1 MLKGKEVI
9 GRRIVTLDGGE
20 RLDSVRDLIFD
31 EQGNHVLALL
41 IDEGGWFHSARVIP
55 FGNVR
60 SVGEDAIMVGSAAD
74 VVSAKDD
81 PVLTEAMNS
90 KTGLAGLN
98 LLTTDGKALGRI
110 ADVFFDE
117 ISGRVVGYEATGGLF
132 SDLSSGRTFVPA
144 PESVTIGAEAAIVP
158 PEVAHAMEEQEAG
171 GLQGAF
177 GSAADSVKAAAGTVA
192 DNVKEAAGN
201 VAQATRE
208 RQKTFVVGKTAASDV
223 TTDAEGDTPAVTVVR
238 AGDVITA
245 AQADEAE
252 RLGLLGSLTAAAGG
266 GAMQELYG
274 SARENVQ
281 GGLENIGTATRERQK
296 EYVVGRTAG
305 SDVQSPDGLVIVPR
319 GETISAVH
327 AGIAEDKGV
336 LGALVAAATG
346 GSVQEGLQGVREA
359 VTSRL
364 PSGTADAPEALLGRR
379 VQRDVYG
386 PNRTFVA
393 AQGQIVTLTLLERA
407 RSLGR
412 EADLAA
418 AVNGG
423 APAESG
429 VAVASERL
437 ASGAQNVKEGA
448 AGLLERARSW
458 IAETRDRATDEVEER
473 RIEDAVGRPV
483 NRVVLDPQ
491 DQVILNIGEI
501 ITHRAVEQAR
511 ASGVLGILLGSVS
524 TETPV
529 IDPLAVKPDEHGQA
543 ALDSQKD
550 VPATPDRTDLEK

>member
-192 DNVKEAAGN
+192 DNVKEAAGTVADNVKEAAGN

-346 GSVQEGLQGVREA
+346 GSVQEGLQGVQA
-359 VTSRL
+359 VRDLPVAGGAAFGLRGGVGTGSAAGGVTVGLRRFVRGAFGPAVQPRLEGVGRRGPPEVAGVRGVQQHEGQGVLAGEFAAGAGAFEGRSGPVYAGQVGVLAAALALAPQAGAGGVQVL
-364 PSGTADAPEALLGRR
+364 PSGGRGELAARLGAGG
-379 VQRDVYG
+379 V
-386 PNRTFVA
+386 
-393 AQGQIVTLTLLERA
+393 
-407 RSLGR
+407 GR
-412 EADLAA
+412 ERQDG
-418 AVNGG
+418 VGVQGG
-423 APAESG
+423 PPG
-429 VAVASERL
+429 AS
-437 ASGAQNVKEGA
+437 
-448 AGLLERARSW
+448 
-458 IAETRDRATDEVEER
+458 
-473 RIEDAVGRPV
+473 AVG
-483 NRVVLDPQ
+483 
-491 DQVILNIGEI
+491 G
-501 ITHRAVEQAR
+501 T
-511 ASGVLGILLGSVS
+511 
-524 TETPV
+524 
-529 IDPLAVKPDEHGQA
+529 
-543 ALDSQKD
+543 
-550 VPATPDRTDLEK
+550 